1 MENGLI
7 KRNLL
12 PVAQEVIEHAPV
24 VVISGARQV
33 GKSTLM
39 QMLLEHQQHRLV
51 NLDSMVARESAISD
65 PEGFVDQFP
74 EGVLAIDEV
83 QRAPDL
89 LLSIKLS
96 VDRKRRAGRFI
107 LTGSANLLTASG
119 SQESLAGRAQ
129 TIRLHGLSQG
139 ELRGRVEDFAA
150 FAWALPALG
159 PSLHAEELSRVEYLE
174 LATASCYPE
183 LQGMQPRAGRRWID
197 AYLERVL
204 SKDVGDVSGIRFHD
218 RLRPLM
224 SLIAAENASEFV
236 NQRYGQ
242 ALDLPARSVPSY
254 VQALE
259 DVFLIHRIPAW
270 GHNLSKRAVAK
281 PKVYVADPGVA
292 AHLAGVDL
300 RGLEH
305 DISSSLTGGL
315 VEAFVAG
322 ELLKQRGWS
331 EVDFTVN
338 HWRDSGNGDHEVDI
352 VLENRAREI
361 VGVEVKAQATLGAKH
376 FKGLKQL
383 RGLAG
388 KRFIAGIVL
397 YTGSEVMP
405 FGERLWAMP
414 INALWEASFARQ

>member
-12 PVAQEVIEHAPV
+12 PVAQEMIEHAPV

-39 QMLLEHQQHRLV
+39 QMLLGQLQHRLV
-51 NLDSMVARESAISD
+51 NLDGAVARESAIFD
-65 PEGFVDQFP
+65 PEGFADQFP

-83 QRAPDL
+83 QRVPDL

-96 VDRKRRAGRFI
+96 VDRKRRAGRFL

-129 TIRLHGLSQG
+129 TIRLYGLSQG

-150 FAWALPALG
+150 FAWALPTLT
-159 PSLHAEELSRVEYLE
+159 PSVPTEVLSRAEYLK

-183 LQGMQPRAGRRWID
+183 LQGMQPRAQRRWID
-197 AYLERVL
+197 SYLERVL
-204 SKDVGDVSGIRFHD
+204 SKDVGDVSGIRLRD

-224 SLIAAENASEFV
+224 SLIAAENTSEFV

-254 VQALE
+254 MQALE

-281 PKVYVADPGVA
+281 PKICVADPGVA
-292 AHLAGVDL
+292 AHLAGVNL

-305 DISSSLTGGL
+305 DISSSLTGGFI
-315 VEAFVAG
+315 EAFVVG
-322 ELLKQRGWS
+322 ELFKQQGWS
-331 EVDFTVN
+331 EVDFTVH

-361 VGVEVKAQATLGAKH
+361 VGVEVKAQTTLGAKH
-376 FKGLKQL
+376 FKGLQRL
-383 RGLAG
+383 RDLAD
-388 KRFIAGIVL
+388 KRFVAGIVL

-405 FGERLWAMP
+405 FGDRLWAMP
-414 INALWEASFARQ
+414 INSLWEANYLPQ